1 MKYKAI
7 LFDMDGTLLPMDNN
21 VFVKGYFKELA
32 KKLSPVGLEPDK
44 LIESVWAGTK
54 AMVKNDGARR
64 NSEVFWDVFNQ
75 LTGKEVAPF
84 RDASDW
90 FYSNEFANA
99 KVYTEENPLAVEA
112 VKLAHKAAEKVVC
125 ATNPLFPMNG
135 QQMRLSW
142 VGLKDTDFDLVTSY
156 ESDSF
161 CKPNP
166 EYYRTVCERIGV
178 QPNECLHV
186 GNDEREDAFAASSIG
201 MDCYIVTDNVIPCEE
216 HPWNGRKGTFAELVE
231 YLRELSE

>member
-32 KKLSPVGLEPDK
+32 KKLSPLGLEPDK
-44 LIESVWAGTK
+44 LIEAVWAGTK
-54 AMVKNDGARR
+54 AMVKNDGTRR
-64 NSEVFWDVFNQ
+64 NSEVFWDVFAQ
-75 LTGKEVAPF
+75 LTGKEIALF
-84 RDASDW
+84 RDASDI
-90 FYSNEFANA
+90 FYSTDFAKA
-99 KVYTEENPLAVEA
+99 RIYTEENLLASEA
-112 VKLAHKAAEKVVC
+112 VRLARKAAEKVVC

-142 VGLKDTDFDLVTSY
+142 IGLKATDFDLVTSY
-156 ESDSF
+156 ESDSY

-166 EYYRTVCERIGV
+166 EYYRTICRRMGV
-178 QPNECLHV
+178 EPNECLHI
-186 GNDEREDAFAASSIG
+186 GNDECEDAFAASSIG

-231 YLRELSE
+231 YLRELNK